1 MKNKIIYIL
10 VAVLL
15 VVVAAFTIISNNQK
29 TNTDNTNSV
38 LFKEEIF
45 TIEVVATKGEVAKY
59 PFASLN
65 DETLEQTLDIA
76 MEDNLFSYTKT
87 VSDFG
92 SFVTSIND
100 ITADSTKEFWS
111 IQINGVDSLVGIS
124 QINPNE
130 GDIITFTLTQFN

>member
-100 ITADSTKEFWS
+100 ITADSTKEFWN